1 MLSLFGAGVMPVNK
15 LLYSKIMQ
23 WNKSIIVG
31 TVAAVLFSTSTLMA
45 GDAPL
50 IIKQP
55 ESQFIRVGDSATFS
69 VKAVTPKLETP
80 VEMVWIQP
88 GSFFM
93 GSDEGEEYRRD
104 NETRHEVFLTQG
116 FWMSKFE
123 ITEAQY
129 KKVMV
134 TCPSE
139 NGDNMPV
146 CKVSWENAMTFCEYL
161 TDQERKAGRLPSSY
175 RYALPTEAQWEYAC
189 RAGTTGMYNVDG
201 DVYEIG
207 WFSGNS
213 EGAVHEVGQKKP
225 NAWGLYDMHGNAW
238 EWCLDSY
245 WPDLGTLAV
254 ADPVMLEDN
263 ENYIDVRVSRG
274 GSFTE
279 SSTGSR
285 SARRDYYG
293 KTRADRDFGIRLVL
307 IHE

>member
-1 MLSLFGAGVMPVNK
+1 
-15 LLYSKIMQ
+15 MQ
-23 WNKSIIVG
+23 WNKSIILG

-88 GSFFM
+88 GTFFM
-93 GSDEGEEYRRD
+93 GSDEGEEHRD
-104 NETRHEVFLTQG
+104 SDEVRHEVTLTEG
-116 FWMSKFE
+116 FWMAKYE

-129 KKVMV
+129 KKVMT
-134 TCPSE
+134 TCPSS

-146 CKVSWENAMTFCEYL
+146 CYVSWENAMTFCEYL
-161 TDQERKAGRLPSSY
+161 TDQEKKAGRLPSGY
-175 RYALPTEAQWEYAC
+175 KYTLPTEAQWEYAC
-189 RAGTTGMYNVDG
+189 RAGTTGMYNVDA
-201 DVYEIG
+201 DVNEIG
-207 WFSGNS
+207 WFSENS
-213 EGAVHEVGQKKP
+213 ENVIHEGGLKKP

-254 ADPVMLEDN
+254 VDPVMLEDH
-263 ENYIDVRVSRG
+263 EVYPTYRVTRG

-279 SSTGSR
+279 RSYHAR
-285 SARRDYYG
+285 SASREYYG

-307 IHE
+307 VHE

>member
-1 MLSLFGAGVMPVNK
+1 
-15 LLYSKIMQ
+15 MQ
-23 WNKSIIVG
+23 WNKNIILG
-31 TVAAVLFSTSTLMA
+31 TAAAVLFSVSTLMA

-88 GSFFM
+88 GTFFM
-93 GSDEGEEYRRD
+93 GSDEGEEHRD
-104 NETRHEVFLTQG
+104 SDEVRHQVILTEG
-116 FWMSKFE
+116 FWMAKYE
-123 ITEAQY
+123 ITEALY
-129 KKVMV
+129 KKVMA
-134 TCPSE
+134 TCPSS

-146 CKVSWENAMTFCEYL
+146 CYVNWENAMTFCEYL
-161 TDQERKAGRLPSSY
+161 TDQEKKAGRLPSGY
-175 RYALPTEAQWEYAC
+175 KYTLPTEAQWEYAC
-189 RAGTTGMYNVDG
+189 RAGTTGMYNVDA
-201 DVYEIG
+201 DVNEIG
-207 WFSGNS
+207 WFSENS
-213 EGAVHEVGQKKP
+213 ENVIHEGGLKKP

-254 ADPVMLEDN
+254 ADPVMFEDN
-263 ENYIDVRVSRG
+263 ENYPNYRVTRG

-279 SSTGSR
+279 RSYHAR
-285 SARRDYYG
+285 SASREYYG

-307 IHE
+307 VRE

>member
-1 MLSLFGAGVMPVNK
+1 
-15 LLYSKIMQ
+15 
-23 WNKSIIVG
+23 
-31 TVAAVLFSTSTLMA
+31 MA

-88 GSFFM
+88 GTFFM
-93 GSDEGEEYRRD
+93 GSDEGEEHRD
-104 NETRHEVFLTQG
+104 SDEVRHQVILTEG
-116 FWMSKFE
+116 FWMAKYE
-123 ITEAQY
+123 ITEALY
-129 KKVMV
+129 KKVMA
-134 TCPSE
+134 TCPSS

-146 CKVSWENAMTFCEYL
+146 CHVNWENAMTFCEYL
-161 TDQERKAGRLPSSY
+161 TDQEKKAGRLPSGY
-175 RYALPTEAQWEYAC
+175 KYTLPTEAQWEYAC
-189 RAGTTGMYNVDG
+189 RAGTTGMYNVDA
-201 DVYEIG
+201 DVNEIG
-207 WFSGNS
+207 WFSENS
-213 EGAVHEVGQKKP
+213 ENVIHEGGQKKP

-254 ADPVMLEDN
+254 ADPYMFEDN
-263 ENYIDVRVSRG
+263 ENYPNYRVTRG

-279 SSTGSR
+279 RSYHAR
-285 SARRDYYG
+285 SASREYYG

-307 IHE
+307 VRE

>member
-1 MLSLFGAGVMPVNK
+1 
-15 LLYSKIMQ
+15 MQ
-23 WNKSIIVG
+23 WNKSIILG
-31 TVAAVLFSTSTLMA
+31 TAAAVLFSTSTLMA

-88 GSFFM
+88 GTFFM
-93 GSDEGEEYRRD
+93 GSDEGEEHRD
-104 NETRHEVFLTQG
+104 SDEVRHQVTLTEG
-116 FWMSKFE
+116 FWMAKYE

-134 TCPSE
+134 TCPSS

-146 CKVSWENAMTFCEYL
+146 CHVSWENAMTFCEYL
-161 TDQERKAGRLPSSY
+161 TDQERKAGKLPSGY
-175 RYALPTEAQWEYAC
+175 KYALPTEAQWEYAC
-189 RAGTTGMYNVDG
+189 RAGTTGMYNVDA
-201 DVYEIG
+201 DVNEIG
-207 WFSGNS
+207 WFSENS
-213 EGAVHEVGQKKP
+213 ENVIHEGGQKKP

-238 EWCLDSY
+238 EWCRDSY

-263 ENYIDVRVSRG
+263 ESYIDVRVSRG

-279 SSTGSR
+279 SSAGSR

-307 IHE
+307 VRE

>member
-1 MLSLFGAGVMPVNK
+1 MPVNK
-15 LLYSKIMQ
+15 LLYIKIMH

-129 KKVMV
+129 KKVMA

-201 DVYEIG
+201 DVNEIG
-207 WFSGNS
+207 WFSANS
-213 EGAVHEVGQKKP
+213 ENVIHEGGQKKP

-238 EWCLDSY
+238 EWCRDSY

-307 IHE
+307 VHE

>member
-1 MLSLFGAGVMPVNK
+1 
-15 LLYSKIMQ
+15 MQ
-23 WNKSIIVG
+23 WNKNIILG
-31 TVAAVLFSTSTLMA
+31 TAAAVLFSVSTLMA

-88 GSFFM
+88 GTFFM
-93 GSDEGEEYRRD
+93 GSDEGEEHRD
-104 NETRHEVFLTQG
+104 SDEVRHQVILTEG
-116 FWMSKFE
+116 FWMAKYE
-123 ITEAQY
+123 ITEALY
-129 KKVMV
+129 KKVMA

-161 TDQERKAGRLPSSY
+161 TDQEKKAGRLPSGY
-175 RYALPTEAQWEYAC
+175 KYTLPTEAQWEYAC
-189 RAGTTGMYNVDG
+189 RAGTTGMYNVDA
-201 DVYEIG
+201 DVNEIG
-207 WFSGNS
+207 WFSENS
-213 EGAVHEVGQKKP
+213 ENVIHEGGLKKP

-254 ADPVMLEDN
+254 ADPYMFEDN
-263 ENYIDVRVSRG
+263 ENYPNYRVTRG
-274 GSFTE
+274 GSFTQ
-279 SSTGSR
+279 SSHNSR
-285 SARRDYYG
+285 SASREFYG

-307 IHE
+307 VHE

>member
-1 MLSLFGAGVMPVNK
+1 V
-15 LLYSKIMQ
+15 
-23 WNKSIIVG
+23 
-31 TVAAVLFSTSTLMA
+31 
-45 GDAPL
+45 PL

-129 KKVMV
+129 KKVMA

-146 CKVSWENAMTFCEYL
+146 CYVSWENAMTFCEYL
-161 TDQERKAGRLPSSY
+161 TDQERKAGRLPSGY
-175 RYALPTEAQWEYAC
+175 KYALPTEAQWEYAC

-213 EGAVHEVGQKKP
+213 ENVIHEGGQKKP

-238 EWCLDSY
+238 EWCRDSY
-245 WPDLGTLAV
+245 WPDLGTLPAV
-254 ADPVMLEDN
+254 DPYMFQDN
-263 ENYIDVRVSRG
+263 ESYIDVRVSRG

-279 SSTGSR
+279 SSAGSR

>member
-1 MLSLFGAGVMPVNK
+1 
-15 LLYSKIMQ
+15 
-23 WNKSIIVG
+23 
-31 TVAAVLFSTSTLMA
+31 
-45 GDAPL
+45 
-50 IIKQP
+50 
-55 ESQFIRVGDSATFS
+55 
-69 VKAVTPKLETP
+69 
-80 VEMVWIQP
+80 MVWIQP

-129 KKVMV
+129 KKVMA

-161 TDQERKAGRLPSSY
+161 TDQERKAGKLPSGY
-175 RYALPTEAQWEYAC
+175 KYALPTEAQWEYAC
-189 RAGTTGMYNVDG
+189 RAGTTGMYNVDA
-201 DVYEIG
+201 DVNEIG
-207 WFSGNS
+207 WFSENS
-213 EGAVHEVGQKKP
+213 ESTIHEGGQKKP

-254 ADPVMLEDN
+254 ADPYMFEDN
-263 ENYIDVRVSRG
+263 ENYPNYRVTRS

>member
-1 MLSLFGAGVMPVNK
+1 MH
-15 LLYSKIMQ
+15 

-129 KKVMV
+129 KKVMA

-146 CKVSWENAMTFCEYL
+146 CSVSWENAMTFCEYL
-161 TDQERKAGRLPSSY
+161 TDQERKAGKLPSGY
-175 RYALPTEAQWEYAC
+175 KYALPTEAQWEYAC

-201 DVYEIG
+201 DVNEIG
-207 WFSGNS
+207 WFNGNS
-213 EGAVHEVGQKKP
+213 ENTIHEGGQKKP

-238 EWCLDSY
+238 EWCRDSY
-245 WPDLGTLAV
+245 WPDLGTLPAV
-254 ADPVMLEDN
+254 DPYMFQDN
-263 ENYIDVRVSRG
+263 ESYIDVRVSRG

-279 SSTGSR
+279 SSAGSR

-307 IHE
+307 VHE

>member
-1 MLSLFGAGVMPVNK
+1 
-15 LLYSKIMQ
+15 MQ
-23 WNKSIIVG
+23 WNKNIILG
-31 TVAAVLFSTSTLMA
+31 TAAAVLFSVSTLMA

-88 GSFFM
+88 GTFFM
-93 GSDEGEEYRRD
+93 GSDEGEEHRD
-104 NETRHEVFLTQG
+104 SDEVRHQVILTEG
-116 FWMSKFE
+116 FWMAKYE
-123 ITEAQY
+123 ITEALY
-129 KKVMV
+129 KKVMA
-134 TCPSE
+134 TCPSS

-146 CKVSWENAMTFCEYL
+146 CHVNWENAMTFCEYL
-161 TDQERKAGRLPSSY
+161 TDQEKKAGRLPSGY
-175 RYALPTEAQWEYAC
+175 KYTLPTEAQWEYAC
-189 RAGTTGMYNVDG
+189 RAGTTGMYNVDA
-201 DVYEIG
+201 DVNEIG
-207 WFSGNS
+207 WFSENS
-213 EGAVHEVGQKKP
+213 ENVIHEGGLKKP

-254 ADPVMLEDN
+254 ADPYMFEDN
-263 ENYIDVRVSRG
+263 ENYPNYRVTRG

-279 SSTGSR
+279 RSYHAR
-285 SARRDYYG
+285 SAGREYYG

-307 IHE
+307 VRE

>member
-1 MLSLFGAGVMPVNK
+1 MSC
-15 LLYSKIMQ
+15 
-23 WNKSIIVG
+23 NKSIILG

-88 GSFFM
+88 GTFFM
-93 GSDEGEEYRRD
+93 GSDEGEEYRKD

-134 TCPSE
+134 TCPSS

-146 CKVSWENAMTFCEYL
+146 CYVSWENAMTFCEYL
-161 TDQERKAGRLPSSY
+161 TDQEKKAGRLPSGY
-175 RYALPTEAQWEYAC
+175 KYTLPTEAQWEYAC

-213 EGAVHEVGQKKP
+213 ENVIHEGGQKKP

-263 ENYIDVRVSRG
+263 ESYIDVRVSRG

-279 SSTGSR
+279 SSAGSR